1 MVFPVVIYGCKN
13 WIVKKTKHQRIDA
26 LELWCWRR
34 LLRVPWTA
42 KSSHAIL
49 RKINWI
55 LIVRTDAE
63 AEAQVFRSSDAYRW
77 LNGKVPDAG
86 KEWGQKEKRASEDER
101 WLDGMTDAMDM
112 ILSKL
117 WEMVKDREA
126 WRATIHGVAKSWT
139 QLGEWTT
146 TTKDM
151 ERFVIYGMV
160 NHSWF
165 TGWNWI

>member
-1 MVFPVVIYGCKN
+1 MPKN
-13 WIVKKTKHQRIDA
+13 WWLWTVVVEKTP
-26 LELWCWRR
+26 ES
-34 LLRVPWTA
+34 LLGSKEI
-42 KSSHAIL
+42 KS
-49 RKINWI
+49 INLKRNQSWI
-55 LIVRTDAE
+55 FTGRTDTEIE
-63 AEAQVFRSSDAYRW
+63 APVFWSSDVNS
-77 LNGKVPDAG
+77 LLIKKVSDAV
-86 KEWGQKEKRASEDER
+86 KNWRQKEKRASDDEMAGWHHQR
-101 WLDGMTDAMDM
+101 NRHALG
-112 ILSKL
+112 KL
-117 WEMVKDREA
+117 QERVRDREA